1 MTPASSCMSGEH
13 GVWYA
18 KPELICSLTV
28 LASARDGKG
37 DAGDALRRH
46 HASRAAARGPSRD
59 ASLAQKG
66 ISLSRQSMMGKSAK
80 RFSEKIMLK
89 Q

>member
-28 LASARDGKG
+28 LASARDGK
-37 DAGDALRRH
+37 GDALRRH

-80 RFSEKIMLK
+80 RFSEKIILK